1 MPALRIYLKVHDM
14 PARSLFLDWVLS
26 SLREKNLKRFK
37 ACCNKSNIPFLMSQ
51 KSLII
56 NLLAMKLNERLLLHN

>member
-26 SLREKNLKRFK
+26 SLREKKLKRFK
-37 ACCNKSNIPFLMSQ
+37 ACYNKYNIPF
-51 KSLII
+51 
-56 NLLAMKLNERLLLHN
+56 